1 LVAQLVASVVPDDE
15 DNENCVS
22 LMDLSNQHKDDLMSL
37 GSNAESVVEDSE
49 QRNATCQMNDDDSDN
64 ENGGKDYGDLP
75 TWNALALKKLGNVLK
90 KPYNKMAVRDVF
102 VQGKLVLSRK
112 LYSERQ
118 LTLKKQRQKQDLIVD
133 AMIYFESMMA
143 KRRALLN
150 ECVRRSADPNH
161 KYPILLWKRSFKNYY
176 SNL

>member
-1 LVAQLVASVVPDDE
+1 VVPDNE

-22 LMDLSNQHKDDLMSL
+22 LMDLFNQHEDNLMLL
-37 GSNAESVVEDSE
+37 GSNAESVVDNSE
-49 QRNATCQMNDDDSDN
+49 QRNATCQMSDDDSDN
-64 ENGGKDYGDLP
+64 ENGGEDYGDLP

-90 KPYNKMAVRDVF
+90 NLYNKMAVRDIF

-118 LTLKKQRQKQDLIVD
+118 LALKKQRQKQDLIVD
-133 AMIYFESMMA
+133 ATIYFESMMA
-143 KRRALLN
+143 KQRALLN

-161 KYPILLWKRSFKNYY
+161 EYRIPSWKRSFKIIILIYRTN
-176 SNL
+176 